1 MLQNEKYLRW
11 KDQPLTNRVI
21 DVYHSSFL
29 PLGRKF
35 QFPFFSFC
43 YPNVHFSGKTSS
55 GKMFNK
61 NQHFLYLSRNV
72 LSLDLIKLLELINI
86 KSKSWNKQLQW
97 IREKSLGTK
106 HTSLI
111 IINKTGMRWG
121 KITGK
126 QIIST
131 TARSS
136 SFLEVYSVISYSCKL
151 HKSHKKILVL
161 ELEYLFDKISGPQTL
176 LKIESRTDVFLKI
189 FAKFSRKFF

>member
-1 MLQNEKYLRW
+1 MVIFEEFLLFMLQNEKYLRW

-21 DVYHSSFL
+21 DVFL

-61 NQHFLYLSRNV
+61 NQHFLYLSRNI

-97 IREKSLGTK
+97 LREKSLGTK

-111 IINKTGMRWG
+111 ITNKTGINWC
-121 KITGK
+121 KITDK

-136 SFLEVYSVISYSCKL
+136 SFLEV
-151 HKSHKKILVL
+151 
-161 ELEYLFDKISGPQTL
+161 
-176 LKIESRTDVFLKI
+176 FL
-189 FAKFSRKFF
+189 